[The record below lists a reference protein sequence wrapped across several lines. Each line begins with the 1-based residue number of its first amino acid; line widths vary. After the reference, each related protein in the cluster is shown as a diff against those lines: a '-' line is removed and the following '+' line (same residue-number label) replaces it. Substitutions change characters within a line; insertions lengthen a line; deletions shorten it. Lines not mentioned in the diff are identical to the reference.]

1 MVTSSSSTFFS
12 GLVLFLETYFI
23 NCFVFLS
30 RKIQISLLSKSCR
43 WDLLKDYIS
52 HTKLSLLSTPLVL
65 LGWPYQKKKRLNSK
79 SKIRK
84 SSNLIDCLSY
94 NHFKDIE
101 LVILNMLYLSFILEN
116 FCLSSF
122 SPVTSLSVEKHTFS
136 KSCHLFRHSFW
147 LISGRW
153 SLVIPAWKH

>member
-52 HTKLSLLSTPLVL
+52 QTKLSLLSTPCSIRLTI
-65 LGWPYQKKKRLNSK
+65 PEKKRLNSK

-136 KSCHLFRHSFW
+136 KSCHLFRHCF
-147 LISGRW
+147 
-153 SLVIPAWKH
+153 

>member
-52 HTKLSLLSTPLVL
+52 QTKLSLLSTPCSIRLTI
-65 LGWPYQKKKRLNSK
+65 PEKKRLNSK

-94 NHFKDIE
+94 NHFKRHRACYTKY
-101 LVILNMLYLSFILEN
+101 VIFEFYIREF
-116 FCLSSF
+116 
-122 SPVTSLSVEKHTFS
+122 
-136 KSCHLFRHSFW
+136 LF
-147 LISGRW
+147 
-153 SLVIPAWKH
+153 K

>member
-52 HTKLSLLSTPLVL
+52 HTKLSLLSTPCSIRLTI
-65 LGWPYQKKKRLNSK
+65 PEKKRLNSK

-84 SSNLIDCLSY
+84 NSNLIDCLSY

-136 KSCHLFRHSFW
+136 KSCHLFRHCFW